1 MQRALPKST
10 QGCITISM
18 NTLATP
24 TNPNLE
30 AWHNYMREGS
40 EEALNAQLADD
51 VTFYSPVVHTPQ
63 RGREITAA
71 YLHAAEKVLGSEH
84 FRYVREIDGGDTAVL
99 EFATMIDGI
108 EINGIDMITWNEE
121 GKITDF
127 KVMVRPLKAINTVH
141 EAMGKVLMEMKKAG

>member
-40 EEALNAQLADD
+40 AEALNAQLADD

-71 YLHAAEKVLGSEH
+71 YLLAAEKVLGSEH

-141 EAMGKVLMEMKKAG
+141 EAMGKMLMEMKKAG